1 VQGDGWIIL
10 TLDPY
15 VASCFLMFY
24 MQIAIEV
31 LKLVFICMLFLIY
44 FAMICHTHS
53 VLRGTLLVILFV
65 RSQIEIS
72 GALEFPTSYNSL
84 LLELVKFV
92 QSPKAKMESG
102 DHIIL
107 EVLVLLKS
115 NLTDAATFMQ
125 IKMLGLQNLNVWSL
139 HFYQLLLVL
148 LIGLV
153 GCQLTKAGRT
163 LRKQSTCGM
172 IYILKEQIM
181 EVPVLQEKE
190 N

>member
-1 VQGDGWIIL
+1 
-10 TLDPY
+10 
-15 VASCFLMFY
+15 
-24 MQIAIEV
+24 
-31 LKLVFICMLFLIY
+31 
-44 FAMICHTHS
+44 MICHTHS
-53 VLRGTLLVILFV
+53 ALRGTLLVILFM

-72 GALEFPTSYNSL
+72 GALDFPASHNS

-125 IKMLGLQNLNVWSL
+125 IKILGLQNLIVLSL

-153 GCQLTKAGRT
+153 GCQLTQAGRT
-163 LRKQSTCGM
+163 LRKKSTCGM

-181 EVPVLQEKE
+181 ELPVLQEKE

>member
-1 VQGDGWIIL
+1 
-10 TLDPY
+10 
-15 VASCFLMFY
+15 
-24 MQIAIEV
+24 
-31 LKLVFICMLFLIY
+31 MLFPNIFCYYLPYSQRAQRDPFSNPIHEKPDRD
-44 FAMICHTHS
+44 I
-53 VLRGTLLVILFV
+53 RGLGFSSISQQPVGAGQV
-65 RSQIEIS
+65 RSKSKGQDGI
-72 GALEFPTSYNSL
+72 GGSYYT
-84 LLELVKFV
+84 
-92 QSPKAKMESG
+92 
-102 DHIIL
+102 

-125 IKMLGLQNLNVWSL
+125 IKILGLQDLIVLSL

-163 LRKQSTCGM
+163 LRKKSTCGM

-181 EVPVLQEKE
+181 ELPVLQEKE